1 MYMIGKTKGGVGSYK
16 LEDFVN
22 TSEDGRNILVGVN
35 RNEKKE
41 LLDKMDSL
49 DKKVE
54 TSLLSPQELD
64 VKQCLNSRLS
74 RLLREEKI
82 KWYQRSKAKHLL
94 EGGANTKYFHLL
106 ENYHHRKTRIF
117 QLQDE
122 DNIISRDDEL
132 KKHITTYYKG
142 LFGIPEESSITLDSG
157 CRDNIPQVTVE
168 ENHILVE
175 EFTEDEVLEM
185 KGFSSQ
191 WCKWIDTIIQGGH
204 VGIKIN
210 DQVALTFQTKK
221 GCDRRIRYHH
231 CYLT

>member
-94 EGGANTKYFHLL
+94 EGVQ
-106 ENYHHRKTRIF
+106 I
-117 QLQDE
+117 Q
-122 DNIISRDDEL
+122 NIS
-132 KKHITTYYKG
+132 T
-142 LFGIPEESSITLDSG
+142 S
-157 CRDNIPQVTVE
+157 
-168 ENHILVE
+168 
-175 EFTEDEVLEM
+175 
-185 KGFSSQ
+185 
-191 WCKWIDTIIQGGH
+191 
-204 VGIKIN
+204 
-210 DQVALTFQTKK
+210 
-221 GCDRRIRYHH
+221 
-231 CYLT
+231 